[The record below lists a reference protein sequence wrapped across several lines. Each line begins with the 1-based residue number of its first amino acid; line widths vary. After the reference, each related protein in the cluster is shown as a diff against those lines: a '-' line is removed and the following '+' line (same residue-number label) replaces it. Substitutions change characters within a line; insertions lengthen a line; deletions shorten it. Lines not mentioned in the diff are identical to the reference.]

1 MKQFITIFRFEFG
14 SYLKNKIFVGVTLAL
29 IILIAGITFFP
40 RVSESL
46 NTGDEDSDE
55 SKAVML
61 IVADEDTDKEAV
73 LAAFSA
79 AFPGYTVNISE
90 EEIGSV
96 SDKIASGEVA
106 CAFELDG
113 YTSFKYYVNN
123 LSMYDAN
130 SAVATGVL
138 ESLYK
143 YSIMISAGLTPEE
156 ANAIMNAPITGET
169 VNLGK
174 DQAKN
179 FIYTYIMIFAL
190 YMVIMLYG
198 QLVATS
204 VATEKNSRA
213 MELLITSAKPVNM
226 MFGKVLAS
234 GLAGLAQIVLVFGSS
249 LLFFNINKD
258 YWGGNSLINSI
269 FAIPGEL
276 LAYMLLFFVLGFLMY
291 AFMFGAIGSTA
302 SKIEDINTSVLPLTM
317 VLVIAFVAV
326 MFHLGSGNVDTGLM
340 KFLSYFPLTSPM
352 AMFTRIAMGSVPFYG
367 ILISVVLLAGSVFGI
382 GVLSAKIYRVG
393 VLLYGTPPKLTSI
406 IKSIIKA

>member
-96 SDKIASGEVA
+96 RDKIVSGEVA

-113 YTSFKYYVNN
+113 YTSFRYYVNN

-156 ANAIMNAPITGET
+156 ANAIMNAPVTGET
-169 VNLGK
+169 VNCDGTSYNQRKTGK
-174 DQAKN
+174 YDVRK
-179 FIYTYIMIFAL
+179 
-190 YMVIMLYG
+190 
-198 QLVATS
+198 
-204 VATEKNSRA
+204 
-213 MELLITSAKPVNM
+213 
-226 MFGKVLAS
+226 
-234 GLAGLAQIVLVFGSS
+234 
-249 LLFFNINKD
+249 
-258 YWGGNSLINSI
+258 
-269 FAIPGEL
+269 
-276 LAYMLLFFVLGFLMY
+276 
-291 AFMFGAIGSTA
+291 
-302 SKIEDINTSVLPLTM
+302 
-317 VLVIAFVAV
+317 
-326 MFHLGSGNVDTGLM
+326 GSGFRTCRPCSN
-340 KFLSYFPLTSPM
+340 
-352 AMFTRIAMGSVPFYG
+352 SVG
-367 ILISVVLLAGSVFGI
+367 IRFVPPVFQ
-382 GVLSAKIYRVG
+382 YQ
-393 VLLYGTPPKLTSI
+393 
-406 IKSIIKA
+406 